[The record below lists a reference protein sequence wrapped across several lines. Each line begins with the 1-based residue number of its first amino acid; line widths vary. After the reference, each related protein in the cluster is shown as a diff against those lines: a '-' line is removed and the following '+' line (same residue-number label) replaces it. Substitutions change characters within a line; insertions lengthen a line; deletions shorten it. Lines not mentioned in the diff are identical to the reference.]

1 LELPSYFKDFLK
13 EIRPT
18 QNQRND
24 LITGSRTLRKR
35 LLEDEVL
42 ASIIVNTFLQ
52 GSHRRATAIRPK
64 NDKRSDVDVVVVTK
78 LSQDEYTPE
87 AAMDVF
93 VPFLDRHYQGK
104 WEFQGRSM
112 GITLSYVDLD
122 LVITSAPTES
132 EIGILESDS
141 VTSEDTP
148 EDVGDW
154 RLNKSWVSLEHRMQ
168 ANAMRRLKESAQE
181 PEWKL
186 NPLYIPDRD
195 AQRWE
200 PTHPLEQ
207 ISWTWGKNQ
216 ACNTHYVNVVKAL
229 KWWRRV
235 QHTTPKYPKGYP
247 VEHLIGYC
255 CPDGITSIAEGVTL
269 TLENIV
275 SRFRI
280 HASLKSTP
288 DLRDHGVPSHNVFKR
303 VSGED
308 FAQFYEQVKEAAQIA
323 RLAYNAET
331 VKESADAWRE
341 LFGEKFPEAPDTK
354 ENSGSGGQNSGGY
367 TPRATVSTVGG
378 GRFA

>member
-1 LELPSYFKDFLK
+1 MELPSYFIDFLK

-18 QNQRND
+18 ENQRND

-35 LLEDEVL
+35 LLEDEKL
-42 ASIIVNTFLQ
+42 SPIIVNTFLQ

-78 LSQDEYTPE
+78 LSQEEYTPE
-87 AAMDVF
+87 AAMDIF
-93 VPFLDRHYQGK
+93 VPFLDRHYEGK

-122 LVITSAPTES
+122 LVITSAPSES

-168 ANAMRRLKESAQE
+168 ANAMHLLKESAQE

-195 AQRWE
+195 AQCWE

-207 ISWTWGKNQ
+207 ILWTWAKNG
-216 ACNTHYVNVVKAL
+216 ACNTHYINVVKAL

-235 QHTTPKYPKGYP
+235 KHTTPKYPKGYP

-255 CPDGITSIAEGVTL
+255 CPDDITSVVEGVTL
-269 TLENIV
+269 TLEKIV
-275 SRFRI
+275 SEYKYY
-280 HASLKSTP
+280 ALQKLTPSLP
-288 DLRDHGVPSHNVFKR
+288 DHGVPSHDVFKR

-308 FAQFYEQVKEAAQIA
+308 FAQFYEQVCDAAKIA
-323 RLAYNAET
+323 RHAYDAET

-341 LFGEKFPEAPDTK
+341 LFGNKFPEAPDTK
-354 ENSGSGGQNSGGY
+354 ENSGSGGQKSGGY
-367 TPRATVSTVGG
+367 TPRTTVTAVGE